1 MSEFETWDRSNSGV
15 YVTHLRGTF
24 CTLRWD
30 YQRSLE
36 LDGSGEIWREFG
48 VVSLLCTEFSLK
60 SLRWV
65 DGDESAKSDCMPKH
79 DDLNR
84 QILSSIENCEAAHPN
99 IFCLYVSRM
108 VPETYERSRIVVV
121 WSSVF
126 VSDMGT
132 TLEGDLF
139 TLLILPSLN
148 LTMQA
153 HLSSLEC
160 LSVHQP
166 CLRLAQF
173 LWTTNYFLLK
183 FESCSSSSSLWVCQ
197 VFCDNSILAPPQ
209 SRVRP

>member
-1 MSEFETWDRSNSGV
+1 MSEFETWGRSNSGV
-15 YVTHLRGTF
+15 YVTYLRGTF

-65 DGDESAKSDCMPKH
+65 DGDESAKLGCMPKH

-84 QILSSIENCEAAHPN
+84 QILSSIENCEAAHPD
-99 IFCLYVSRM
+99 IFCSYVSRM

-126 VSDMGT
+126 VIDTGT
-132 TLEGDLF
+132 AFEGDLF

-153 HLSSLEC
+153 RLSSFKC
-160 LSVHQP
+160 LCINLVFDWFPVPVDYELFSSEVWELFKLKQLVSVS
-166 CLRLAQF
+166 CFLRQF
-173 LWTTNYFLLK
+173 YPT
-183 FESCSSSSSLWVCQ
+183 SS
-197 VFCDNSILAPPQ
+197 PE
-209 SRVRP
+209 

>member
-1 MSEFETWDRSNSGV
+1 
-15 YVTHLRGTF
+15 
-24 CTLRWD
+24 
-30 YQRSLE
+30 

-65 DGDESAKSDCMPKH
+65 DGDESAKFDCMPKH

-84 QILSSIENCEAAHPN
+84 QTLSSIQNCEAAHPD

-121 WSSVF
+121 WSSVS
-126 VSDMGT
+126 VTDMGT
-132 TLEGDLF
+132 ALEGDLF

-153 HLSSLEC
+153 RLSSFEC
-160 LSVHQP
+160 VCASTLSSIGF
-166 CLRLAQF
+166 QF

-183 FESCSSSSSLWVCQ
+183 FESCSSSSS
-197 VFCDNSILAPPQ
+197 
-209 SRVRP
+209 